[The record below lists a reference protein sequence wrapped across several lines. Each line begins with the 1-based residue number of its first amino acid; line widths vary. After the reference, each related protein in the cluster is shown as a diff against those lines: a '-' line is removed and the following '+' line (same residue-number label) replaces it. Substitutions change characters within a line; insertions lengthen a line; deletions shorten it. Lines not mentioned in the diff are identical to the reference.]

1 MQLLRRIRGFVE
13 RLHRDESGAATLEM
27 ALLAAAVI
35 IPSVYVIDLAM
46 DVIISHYRMITFIN
60 SLPFP

>member
-1 MQLLRRIRGFVE
+1 MQVLRNLRNFLG
-13 RLHRDESGAATLEM
+13 RLHRDESGATTLEM

-35 IPSVYVIDLAM
+35 IPTEYFIILAL
-46 DVIISHYRMITFIN
+46 DVIVAHYQMITFIN

>member
-1 MQLLRRIRGFVE
+1 MKLLRQIRSLAE
-13 RLHRDESGAATLEM
+13 RLHRDESGATTLEM

-35 IPSVYVIDLAM
+35 IPSVYVLDLAL
-46 DVIISHYRMITFIN
+46 DVIVAHYRMITFVN